1 MLGTGSANRAT
12 VSMLSVNAENTVR
25 NLFEVK
31 PPSIQCRV
39 DYCFPH
45 SASVSI
51 CERNLKGPLAIF
63 SPHSADAIVA
73 GDYWQDAG
81 VIQMTGLAPTVSCE
95 EAVSL
100 KQITADEFEGRETQ
114 VAASFRANS

>member
-12 VSMLSVNAENTVR
+12 VSMLSVNAENTIR

-45 SASVSI
+45 SAAVSI
-51 CERNLKGPLAIF
+51 CERNLKGHWPYSHHIPPMRL
-63 SPHSADAIVA
+63 SPGI
-73 GDYWQDAG
+73 
-81 VIQMTGLAPTVSCE
+81 I
-95 EAVSL
+95 
-100 KQITADEFEGRETQ
+100 GRM
-114 VAASFRANS
+114 RG

>member
-39 DYCFPH
+39 DYCFPTALLSP
-45 SASVSI
+45 SA
-51 CERNLKGPLAIF
+51 NAI
-63 SPHSADAIVA
+63 
-73 GDYWQDAG
+73 
-81 VIQMTGLAPTVSCE
+81 
-95 EAVSL
+95 
-100 KQITADEFEGRETQ
+100 
-114 VAASFRANS
+114 